1 MVSSGSSGRSGA
13 TSPSRAGRRKEL
25 DLRWCNSYS
34 TWHGVREFQI
44 ALDMLAAGRVLAEPL
59 ITHRFPLAEIAQAF
73 AAADDKRASNA
84 VKVVVKPS

>member
-1 MVSSGSSGRSGA
+1 
-13 TSPSRAGRRKEL
+13 
-25 DLRWCNSYS
+25 
-34 TWHGVREFQI
+34 
-44 ALDMLAAGRVLAEPL
+44 MLAAGRVLAEPL